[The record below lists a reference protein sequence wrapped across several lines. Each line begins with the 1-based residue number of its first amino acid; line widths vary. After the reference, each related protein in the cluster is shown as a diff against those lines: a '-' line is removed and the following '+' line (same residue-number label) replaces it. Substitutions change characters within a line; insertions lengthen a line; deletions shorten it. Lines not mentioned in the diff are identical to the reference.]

1 MLYNDGVRR
10 TPTKQTEANK
20 MKYSWTTARGA
31 KIDLDIDVK
40 VITEE
45 TLWNDGNE
53 VTVHCH
59 KWQYTINSLLVNG
72 REMKAGAY
80 KQQIG
85 RWPENVHYAFG
96 VYVMVNGKKQ
106 KAFVEIPDEIEDEI
120 YGEERRYRNEKIKRE
135 LAAGEEYEKHY
146 NAVMDMLNK

>member
-1 MLYNDGVRR
+1 
-10 TPTKQTEANK
+10 

-40 VITEE
+40 IIAEE

-53 VTVHCH
+53 ITVPCR

-72 REMKAGAY
+72 CEMKAGAY

-85 RWPENVHYAFG
+85 RWPESVHYAFG
-96 VYVMVNGKKQ
+96 VYVMANGKSRKHSLRSPRRS
-106 KAFVEIPDEIEDEI
+106 KAKSTAKSVLT
-120 YGEERRYRNEKIKRE
+120 RRLKLKKSLLLGKNTKSITTP
-135 LAAGEEYEKHY
+135 
-146 NAVMDMLNK
+146 

>member
-1 MLYNDGVRR
+1 
-10 TPTKQTEANK
+10 

-31 KIDLDIDVK
+31 KIELDIDVTI
-40 VITEE
+40 VAEE

-53 VTVHCH
+53 ITVPCR

-85 RWPENVHYAFG
+85 RWPESVHYAFG

-106 KAFVEIPDEIEDEI
+106 KAFVEIPDEIESEI
-120 YGEERRYRNEKIKRE
+120 YGEERAYQKAKVEKE
-135 LAAGEEYEKHY
+135 LAVGEEYEKHC
-146 NAVMDMLNK
+146 NAVMDMMNK

>member
-1 MLYNDGVRR
+1 
-10 TPTKQTEANK
+10 

-53 VTVHCH
+53 VTVPCH
-59 KWQYTINSLLVNG
+59 KWQYTINSLIVNG
-72 REMKAGAY
+72 REMKAGTY

-96 VYVMVNGKKQ
+96 VYVMVNGKSRRRSLKSRTRSRTRST
-106 KAFVEIPDEIEDEI
+106 
-120 YGEERRYRNEKIKRE
+120 ERSAATATNKSSGSLL
-135 LAAGEEYEKHY
+135 LAK
-146 NAVMDMLNK
+146 NTKSITTP

>member
-1 MLYNDGVRR
+1 
-10 TPTKQTEANK
+10 

-31 KIDLDIDVK
+31 KIELDIDKK

-53 VTVHCH
+53 VTVPCH

-72 REMKAGAY
+72 QEMKAGAY

-85 RWPENVHYAFG
+85 RWPENVHHAF
-96 VYVMVNGKKQ
+96 VVFVVAHGKKQ
-106 KAFVEIPDEIEDEI
+106 KAFIEIPTRSRTRSTAKSGLI
-120 YGEERRYRNEKIKRE
+120 RKRKSKKS
-135 LAAGEEYEKHY
+135 LLLVKNTKAITTP
-146 NAVMDMLNK
+146 

>member
-1 MLYNDGVRR
+1 
-10 TPTKQTEANK
+10 

-53 VTVHCH
+53 VTVPCH
-59 KWQYTINSLLVNG
+59 KWQYAINSLLVNG

-80 KQQIG
+80 KQETG
-85 RWPENVHYAFG
+85 RWPENVHYAFC
-96 VYVMVNGKKQ
+96 VYVMVNGKSRRHSSRSPMKSKAKSTAKSGPIRKQ
-106 KAFVEIPDEIEDEI
+106 KSKKSLLLMQNTKSITAP
-120 YGEERRYRNEKIKRE
+120 
-135 LAAGEEYEKHY
+135 
-146 NAVMDMLNK
+146 